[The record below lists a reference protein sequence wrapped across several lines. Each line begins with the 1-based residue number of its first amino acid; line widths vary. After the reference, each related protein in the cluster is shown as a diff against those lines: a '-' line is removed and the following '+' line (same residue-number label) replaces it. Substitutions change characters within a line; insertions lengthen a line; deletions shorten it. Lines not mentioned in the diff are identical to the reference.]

1 MNQQRHC
8 AGGLEDLDNSV
19 IDRILVLLQPVGDV
33 VGHDAGIVGDGKVSV
48 LVSLGLGLQ
57 EDGQLAKG
65 SLQLLLKGLV
75 SGLGEKRFL
84 LKNGPNTHGLLKHDD
99 SSLQVHSKVHHL
111 PVNTFLDIFFLF
123 NNEHVMVEELLELFI
138 DKVDGDLLKSVV
150 LKNFKTSNVKHSTKV
165 GLLQCSIDKCV
176 VTLLNEPL
184 AHTVIDTSGNTSN
197 SVGGLLASLTL
208 GDPLGAD
215 LDPGL
220 AESLDHVEGIN
231 TTEGSSFPRISVR
244 SNMFTLSLVITT
256 LGLELN
262 TSKGHDTRCQHVT
275 VPLLLFS
282 KSKNIEGVLSVLKL
296 LIVINGINLSLTL
309 GHIDV
314 VIDVIREA
322 ALLLHA
328 LTNSITILLDELVED
343 VVGSLNLLLLSDT
356 RLLKQIGDNVAT
368 SQLTRGSEM
377 DTDEFTKTGRVV
389 VSGGLGIS
397 VGLKNGVGGHNLVLK
412 RDLLLRLLA

>member
-1 MNQQRHC
+1 M
-8 AGGLEDLDNSV
+8 
-19 IDRILVLLQPVGDV
+19 
-33 VGHDAGIVGDGKVSV
+33 
-48 LVSLGLGLQ
+48 
-57 EDGQLAKG
+57 
-65 SLQLLLKGLV
+65 
-75 SGLGEKRFL
+75 
-84 LKNGPNTHGLLKHDD
+84 NGPNTHGLLKHDD
-99 SSLQVHSKVHHL
+99 SSLQVHAKVHHL
-111 PVNTFLDIFFLF
+111 PVNTFLDILFLF
-123 NNEHVMVEELLELFI
+123 NNEHVVVEELLELFI

-176 VTLLNEPL
+176 VTLLNKPL
-184 AHTVIDTSGNTSN
+184 EHTVIDTSGNTSN

-208 GDPLGAD
+208 GDPLSSD

-220 AESLDHVEGIN
+220 AEGLDHVEGIN
-231 TTEGSSFPRISVR
+231 TTECGSLAWISGR

-262 TSKGHDTRCQHVT
+262 ASKGHNTRCQHVT
-275 VPLLLFS
+275 IPLLLFS
-282 KSKNIEGVLSVLKL
+282 KSTNIEGILSVLKL
-296 LIVINGINLSLTL
+296 LIVINRVNLSLTL

-343 VVGSLNLLLLSDT
+343 VVGSLNLLLFSNT

-389 VSGGLGIS
+389 IPCSFGIS
-397 VGLKNGVGGHNLVLK
+397 IKLKNGVGGHNLVLK
-412 RDLLLRLLA
+412 RDLLLRLFARASGNHGKIGDNLLGVLSLSSTRLTCDQHGVVLLVGQHVPVGCFC